1 MRWIRVVHAE
11 LIKLTTTRLLWGFLA
26 ALVATAA
33 INALAIILGTDMDGS
48 KTFIATAED
57 QRSLLAFGVNA
68 LLGTGLFGAI
78 AVAREYGHTTVVPTF
93 LSTPRRHLAVSA
105 QFTAVMLGGIVL
117 GLLAEALVLSVGAVS
132 LQFTDY
138 SFMLT
143 AGMILQLLATSML
156 AGGVGAVLGAGIG
169 AIVRN
174 GGGAVAVTI
183 LVLFIAPQMV
193 PQLAAD
199 AAEWM
204 PATLLTSIAGVADGP
219 TLAAAIGALLAWAL
233 AMSVL
238 AIGTVQRRDV
248 V

>member
-1 MRWIRVVHAE
+1 MRWTRVVRAE
-11 LIKLTTTRLLWGFLA
+11 LLKLTTTRLLWGFLV
-26 ALVATAA
+26 ALVAIAA
-33 INALAIILGTDMDGS
+33 IDALAIIMGTDMDGS
-48 KTFIATAED
+48 KAFIATAED

-93 LSTPRRHLAVSA
+93 LSTPRRHLAMRG
-105 QFTAVMLGGIVL
+105 QLTAVMIGGLIL
-117 GLLAEALVLSVGAVS
+117 GLLAETLVLGVGAMS

-138 SFMLT
+138 TFMLS
-143 AGMILQLLATSML
+143 AGVIVQLVATSML
-156 AGGVGAVLGAGIG
+156 AGAVGALLGGGIG

-174 GGGAVAVTI
+174 GGGAVAVTV

-193 PQLAAD
+193 PQLAPEAG
-199 AAEWM
+199 EWM
-204 PATLLTSIAGVADGP
+204 PAMLLTNLAGVADGP
-219 TLAAAIGALLAWAL
+219 ALPAAVGALMAWGL
-233 AMSVL
+233 AMSLL